1 MDDEVTEQLSLSAQ
15 QQSHQVLKQA
25 ICSSVFLIQTL
36 PLIELLC
43 SHMNIHISV
52 KEYAHL

>member
-25 ICSSVFLIQTL
+25 ICSSVFLVQTL
-36 PLIELLC
+36 SLIELLC